1 MKKTKCIVDQFHFE
15 NDAFQFLDV
24 AIHLEGYIELDME
37 TSIKYA
43 IDDQAEIDLIYQKL
57 TEALKSA
64 KQQAKARNKST
75 K

>member
-1 MKKTKCIVDQFHFE
+1 MNKTKCIVDEFHFE
-15 NDAFQFLDV
+15 NDISQYIDV
-24 AIHLEGYIELDME
+24 RIHIEGYIELNME
-37 TSIKYA
+37 TSIVYA

-64 KQQAKARNKST
+64 KQQARPKRK

>member
-1 MKKTKCIVDQFHFE
+1 MNKTKCVVDQFHFE
-15 NDAFQFLDV
+15 NNIGQYLDV
-24 AIHLEGYIELDME
+24 EINLEGYIELDME

-43 IDDQAEIDLIYQKL
+43 IDDQSEIDLIYKKL

-64 KQQAKARNKST
+64 KKQAKARK